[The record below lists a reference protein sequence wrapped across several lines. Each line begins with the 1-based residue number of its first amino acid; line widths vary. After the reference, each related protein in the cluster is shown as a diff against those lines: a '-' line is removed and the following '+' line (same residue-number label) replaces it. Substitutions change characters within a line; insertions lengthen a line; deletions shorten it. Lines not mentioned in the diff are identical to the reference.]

1 MKKYLLVMFAGL
13 LGGAISFIILAKA
26 LERNNETPRQNTE
39 NQLPY
44 TYTASSVPTAMPD
57 FILAAE
63 RSVNAV
69 VHVKTMYKNQV
80 YNDPVYNFFF
90 GDMYQ
95 RQTPTVQSA
104 GSGVIITNDGYIV
117 TNNHV
122 IQKAEYIEVVMN
134 DKRTFTAK
142 VIGVDPTTD
151 LALLKIDETNLP
163 VITYGDSDE
172 LKVGEWV
179 MAVGNPF
186 NLTSTVTAGIVSA
199 KARNINILSQYSIES
214 FIQTDAAVNPG
225 NSGGALINNQ
235 GQLVG
240 INTAIASQTGSYVGY
255 SFAIPVNIVKKIVT
269 DMIEFGEVKRAYLGV
284 SIQPL
289 DQRLAAE
296 KGIDLTNG
304 VYVEEVYTDGAAEAG
319 GLKKGDVIIAMNDF
333 SVGDIPQ
340 LHEQLSKYRPGDVIK
355 VKVNR
360 NGKEQVANLT
370 LKNKLNQVNLEKAE
384 IASVLG
390 AKLSD
395 ASYEEKQNLRIQS
408 GVKVVDVQK
417 GRLAAVGIK
426 NNFIITHINKSPVNS
441 VEDAAYYLQK
451 AKGSVFIEGVYPNGM
466 YAYYSF
472 GL

>member
-1 MKKYLLVMFAGL
+1 MKNVMIYSLAGI
-13 LGGAISFIILAKA
+13 LGGALSFLVLSETTGRLPDKSQII
-26 LERNNETPRQNTE
+26 NNES
-39 NQLPY
+39 LPV

-57 FILAAE
+57 FIMAAE
-63 RSVNAV
+63 RSVHAV
-69 VHVKTMYKNQV
+69 VHVKTMYKNQISS
-80 YNDPVYNFFF
+80 DPLYNFFF
-90 GDMYQ
+90 GDYYQ
-95 RQTPTVQSA
+95 RQTPTVQNA
-104 GSGVIITNDGYIV
+104 GSGVIITSDGYIV

-122 IQKAEYIEVVMN
+122 IQKAEYIEVVLN

-142 VIGVDPTTD
+142 VVGADPSTD
-151 LALLKIDETNLP
+151 LALLKIEETNLP
-163 VITYGDSDE
+163 VVGYGDSDA

-199 KARNINILSQYSIES
+199 KARNINILSPYSIES

-255 SFAIPVNIVKKIVT
+255 SFAIPVNIVRKVVT
-269 DMIEFGEVKRAYLGV
+269 DLIEFGEVKRAYLGV
-284 SIQPL
+284 SIQAL

-296 KGIDLTNG
+296 KGINLTNG
-304 VYVEEVYTDGAAEAG
+304 VYVEEVYNDGAAGAG
-319 GLKKGDVIIAMNDF
+319 GMKQGDVIVSMNNF
-333 SVGDIPQ
+333 PIGDIPQ

-360 NGKEQVANLT
+360 NGKEMTVDLT
-370 LKNKLNQVNLEKAE
+370 LKNKLNQTSLEKTENAT
-384 IASVLG
+384 VLG
-390 AKLSD
+390 ARLSD
-395 ASYEEKQNLRIQS
+395 ASYEEKQKLRIQS

-417 GRLAAVGIK
+417 GRLASVGIK
-426 NNFIITHINKSPVNS
+426 NNFFITHINKSPVNS
-441 VEDAAYYLQK
+441 VEEAAYYLQK
-451 AKGSVFIEGVYPNGM
+451 AKGSVFIEGVHPNGM

>member
-1 MKKYLLVMFAGL
+1 MKNILLVAFSGI
-13 LGGAISFIILAKA
+13 LGGAISFLALTELTGK
-26 LERNNETPRQNTE
+26 QNLADGISVAQQPPVTF
-39 NQLPY
+39 
-44 TYTASSVPTAMPD
+44 TASSVPTAMPD

-63 RSVNAV
+63 RSVHAV

-80 YNDPVYNFFF
+80 TNDPLYNFFF
-90 GDMYQ
+90 GDVYQ
-95 RQTPTVQSA
+95 RQPPTVQTA

-122 IQKAEYIEVVMN
+122 IQKAEYIEVVLN

-142 VIGVDPTTD
+142 VIGSDPSTD

-163 VITYGDSDE
+163 AIGYGNSDA

-199 KARNINILSQYSIES
+199 KARNINILSPYSIES

-255 SFAIPVNIVKKIVT
+255 SFAIPVNIVKKVVT
-269 DMIEFGEVKRAYLGV
+269 DLIEFGEVKRAYLGV
-284 SIQPL
+284 SIQAL

-304 VYVEEVYTDGAAEAG
+304 VYVEEVYNDGAAGVG
-319 GLKKGDVIIAMNDF
+319 GIKQGDVIVSMNDF
-333 SVGDIPQ
+333 PIGDIPQ
-340 LHEQLSKYRPGDVIK
+340 LHEQLSKYRPGDVVK
-355 VKVNR
+355 VKAIR
-360 NGKEQVANLT
+360 NGKEVTVNLT
-370 LKNKLNQVNLEKAE
+370 LKNKLNQDSLEKAE
-384 IASVLG
+384 IATILG

-395 ASYEEKQNLRIQS
+395 VPFEEKQKLRIQS

-417 GRLAAVGIK
+417 GRLASVGIK

-441 VEDAAYYLQK
+441 VEDASYYLQK
-451 AKGSVFIEGVYPNGM
+451 ARGSIFIEGVYPNGM